1 MNKKTENLMIE
12 LYQIGALKFGKF
24 VLKSG
29 IESPF
34 YIDLRILISYPKAL
48 KKVAEVYNQM
58 LKKIEFDR
66 MVAVPYTGIP
76 IVCAVSLL
84 NNKPFLYTR
93 KEAKS
98 YGIKRPVEG
107 EFKKK
112 DKVVLID
119 DMITTGGSKLEV
131 IKIINNLGLQ
141 IKEVVV
147 LFDRLQGGREELA
160 KEGFVLHSA
169 FTILDWINVLKR
181 KKIIDE
187 EKYKQILNYL
197 KK

>member
-1 MNKKTENLMIE
+1 MNKKTEKLMIE
-12 LYQIGALKFGKF
+12 LYQNGVLKFGKF
-24 VLKSG
+24 ILKSG

-34 YIDLRILISYPKAL
+34 YIDLRILISYPKVL
-48 KKVAEVYNQM
+48 KKVAQVYDQM
-58 LKKIEFDR
+58 LKKLEFDR

-76 IVCAVSLL
+76 IVCAISLL
-84 NNKPFLYTR
+84 NNRPFLYTR
-93 KEAKS
+93 KEVKS

-107 EFKKK
+107 EYQKK

-131 IKIINNLGLQ
+131 IKIINDLGLQ
-141 IKEVVV
+141 IKDVVV
-147 LFDRLQGGREELA
+147 LFDRLQGGKEELA
-160 KEGFVLHSA
+160 KEGFFLHSA

-181 KKIIDE
+181 EKIIGE
-187 EKYKQILNYL
+187 KKYKQIFNYL